1 MRIDIHCPRCGG
13 NHFSLDDANADDA
26 VVKCGDCG
34 RAMGTLGQLKSDVDE
49 LFPSNQAR

>member
-13 NHFSLDDANADDA
+13 NHFSLDDAKTDDA

-34 RAMGTLGQLKSDVDE
+34 RAMGTLGQMKSDVDE
-49 LFPSNQAR
+49 LFPGAQDR